1 MKRIIFIM
9 LASVICCTMS
19 AKTKQEGNGKWVA
32 TWATAT
38 EFTGKGDM
46 PKSGTL
52 TGKSIR
58 QIVRVSIG
66 GSVMR
71 LHLSNEYSKQ
81 PVEIKSIYIADLDN
95 DPGRTPVAAEDV
107 PNIGIKINQ
116 KTAKYLK
123 FGGKNNIT
131 IPAGETVVSDELAYN
146 LKPLQRLSINISFG
160 ETPEN
165 ATSHRGSRTTS
176 YIINGEATPKSDF
189 TKNPE
194 REDHWYN
201 IATIDVR
208 REGCEAIAVIGNSI
222 TDGRGTTTNLQDRW
236 TDFLADRLQAN
247 EATKNIA
254 VLNLGIGGNAVYF
267 GGLSDPAVKRFDRDC
282 LGQDGVKTI
291 VVFEG
296 INDLGGTNGDAEKR
310 AKKIIECYK
319 EFIQKAHDRGMKI
332 YGATISPY
340 FKSFYDNG
348 DPFREAARQYI
359 NKWIRESKAFDGVL
373 DFDAVV
379 RNPEAPTEVLEK
391 YQMDW
396 LHLNPA
402 GYEALGNY
410 AAERIIT
417 TAH

>member
-1 MKRIIFIM
+1 MM
-9 LASVICCTMS
+9 ALAVGCTLM
-19 AKTKQEGNGKWVA
+19 AKGKQRVSGEWIA

-52 TGKSIR
+52 TDKTIR
-58 QIVRVSIG
+58 QTVRVSIG
-66 GSVMR
+66 GEVLR
-71 LHLSNEYSKQ
+71 LHLSNEYSKE

-95 DPGRTPVAAEDV
+95 DPARGEAVDVA
-107 PNIGIKINQ
+107 NIGININA

-123 FGGKNNIT
+123 FNGKKSVT
-131 IPAGETVVSDELAYN
+131 IPAGGTVVSDQLAYP
-146 LKPLQRLSINISFG
+146 LKPLQRLSINISYG
-160 ETPEN
+160 ATPVN

-176 YIINGEATPKSDF
+176 YIIKGEAAPKADF
-189 TKNPE
+189 TKNLE

-201 IATIDVR
+201 IATIDVM
-208 REGCEAIAVIGNSI
+208 REGCEAIAIIGNSI

-236 TDFLADRLQAN
+236 TDFLADCLQAD
-247 EATKNIA
+247 EAKRNIS
-254 VLNLGIGGNAVYF
+254 VLNLGIGGNAVCF

-282 LGQDGVKTI
+282 LGQAGVKTI

-296 INDLGGTNGDAEKR
+296 INDLGGTNGDAEMR

-319 EFIQKAHDRGMKI
+319 EFIKKAHDRGMKI

-379 RNPEAPTEVLEK
+379 RDPNNPSLVQER

-402 GYEALGNY
+402 GYEALGKY
-410 AAERIIT
+410 AAEKLK
-417 TAH
+417 

>member
-1 MKRIIFIM
+1 MKRIITIM
-9 LASVICCTMS
+9 MALAVGCTLM
-19 AKTKQEGNGKWVA
+19 AKGKQRVSGEWIA

-52 TGKSIR
+52 TDKTIR
-58 QIVRVSIG
+58 QTVRVSIG
-66 GSVMR
+66 GEVLR
-71 LHLSNEYSKQ
+71 LHLSNEYSKE

-95 DPGRTPVAAEDV
+95 DPARGEAVDVA
-107 PNIGIKINQ
+107 NIGININA

-123 FGGKNNIT
+123 FNGKKSVT
-131 IPAGETVVSDELAYN
+131 IPAGGTVVSDQLAYP
-146 LKPLQRLSINISFG
+146 LKPLQRLSINISYG
-160 ETPEN
+160 ATPVN

-176 YIINGEATPKSDF
+176 YIIKGEAAPKADF
-189 TKNPE
+189 TKNLE

-201 IATIDVR
+201 IATIDVM
-208 REGCEAIAVIGNSI
+208 REGCEAIAIIGNSI

-236 TDFLADRLQAN
+236 TDFLADCLQAD
-247 EATKNIA
+247 EAKRNIS
-254 VLNLGIGGNAVYF
+254 VLNLGIGGNAVCF

-282 LGQDGVKTI
+282 LGQAGVKTI

-296 INDLGGTNGDAEKR
+296 INDLGGTNGDAEMR

-319 EFIQKAHDRGMKI
+319 EFIKKAHDRGMKI

-379 RNPEAPTEVLEK
+379 RDPNNPSLVQER

-402 GYEALGNY
+402 GYEALGKY
-410 AAERIIT
+410 AAEKLK
-417 TAH
+417 